1 MNLRLAGWRN
11 RRRIRRLARQVQEFA
26 RPDPALPRV
35 VMFNASA
42 RLTGLS
48 LNAAFSALTAWG
60 LRLGGVEVHQFVCQ
74 AGLRPCVLGTSRA
87 DYTTPPPCS
96 ACLAQSRRM
105 YQGANAAWFRYQ
117 PDAGLEAAL
126 QDLDVEQLGSFE
138 FADPTEPLGETIP
151 LGRLALPSVRWALR
165 RHHLPDDVPQGGSV
179 NDANSSRYLL
189 RQYML
194 SALSLNRQ
202 FGAFLDRVRPG
213 VVVIFNGSL
222 YPEAAARWTAL
233 QRGYRVVTHEVGFQ
247 RLSTFFTNGEAT
259 AYPIE
264 VPGGGLELNPAQSAR
279 LDAYLQARFQGNFT
293 MAGIR
298 FWPEMRGLDQA
309 FLDKAATF
317 RQMVPVFTNVVY
329 DTSQVHANTLFP
341 HMFAWLDLVAQSIR
355 AHPETLFVVRAHP
368 DELRVGTA
376 KLSNES
382 VHDWFYANG
391 LDRLP
396 NTVFIEPNEYIS
408 SYELIQRSK
417 FVIVYNSSIGLEAA
431 LMGAAVVCGGKAR
444 YTQIPTVYL
453 PPSPQALHERIENF
467 LEDGLQAG
475 LLEGAGP
482 ASQQPYRVPAPPE
495 FRRNARQFIYHQ
507 LYRTSLP
514 MDRFL
519 EVGQRMGFVQL
530 KDFPWQALTPQQSP
544 TMRILLDGIVHNQPF
559 LWPDDEA

>member
-1 MNLRLAGWRN
+1 
-11 RRRIRRLARQVQEFA
+11 
-26 RPDPALPRV
+26 
-35 VMFNASA
+35 
-42 RLTGLS
+42 
-48 LNAAFSALTAWG
+48 
-60 LRLGGVEVHQFVCQ
+60 
-74 AGLRPCVLGTSRA
+74 
-87 DYTTPPPCS
+87 
-96 ACLAQSRRM
+96 
-105 YQGANAAWFRYQ
+105 
-117 PDAGLEAAL
+117 
-126 QDLDVEQLGSFE
+126 
-138 FADPTEPLGETIP
+138 
-151 LGRLALPSVRWALR
+151 
-165 RHHLPDDVPQGGSV
+165 
-179 NDANSSRYLL
+179 
-189 RQYML
+189 
-194 SALSLNRQ
+194 
-202 FGAFLDRVRPG
+202 
-213 VVVIFNGSL
+213 
-222 YPEAAARWTAL
+222 
-233 QRGYRVVTHEVGFQ
+233 
-247 RLSTFFTNGEAT
+247 
-259 AYPIE
+259 
-264 VPGGGLELNPAQSAR
+264 
-279 LDAYLQARFQGNFT
+279 